1 MRRKGGLGG
10 DGGDGD
16 GNEVGKGV
24 EQLVGVAGRLEELLG
39 RMQVAGQEKRAE
51 KKNNKNEKQGKQ
63 KRKVEL

>member
-1 MRRKGGLGG
+1 
-10 DGGDGD
+10 
-16 GNEVGKGV
+16 
-24 EQLVGVAGRLEELLG
+24 LLG